1 MIPGGILRDPVEALG
16 HHLQLFLPLGPGL
29 GGGHLLHLL
38 GIALG
43 EGDHAFAHQGNGL
56 VEVVLID
63 AVPVDAVVLQELHL
77 GVGLGLDGAEALADG
92 PVVVGAEVAHG
103 AAVRMVGALGGGAGA
118 VVALV
123 AVDPVGLGE
132 EAQAVGIPEAGRL
145 QNILGVLG
153 IDEIGIIFP
162 VGDVAALD
170 LPGQGGCAVFG
181 IVRAGAEGGA
191 QGADDDVVVLYPQG
205 DVLVDVLHGFG
216 PQQLAGEVGMGL
228 IELGDETI
236 PGDIHSGR
244 GAAVSLTRFLHAI
257 GDGFELIHDD
267 TSLSA
272 DNIPNRQYS
281 TLSANCHLEFHISF
295 CPFGTGGFVDFSL
308 RRGYT

>member
-1 MIPGGILRDPVEALG
+1 MSEEKDKKLDKERDFVDDLDLTSEIDLDDIFGDENSAGDFDNTADLTEALG
-16 HHLQLFLPLGPGL
+16 QK
-29 GGGHLLHLL
+29 
-38 GIALG
+38 
-43 EGDHAFAHQGNGL
+43 
-56 VEVVLID
+56 
-63 AVPVDAVVLQELHL
+63 
-77 GVGLGLDGAEALADG
+77 
-92 PVVVGAEVAHG
+92 
-103 AAVRMVGALGGGAGA
+103 
-118 VVALV
+118 
-123 AVDPVGLGE
+123 E
-132 EAQAVGIPEAGRL
+132 EAGDGKGVSDETLVLSLDDLEGIPEKKQDSEDL
-145 QNILGVLG
+145 EKTTVLG

-191 QGADDDVVVLYPQG
+191 QGADNDVVVLYPQG

-244 GAAVSLTRFLHAI
+244 GAAVSLSRFLHAI